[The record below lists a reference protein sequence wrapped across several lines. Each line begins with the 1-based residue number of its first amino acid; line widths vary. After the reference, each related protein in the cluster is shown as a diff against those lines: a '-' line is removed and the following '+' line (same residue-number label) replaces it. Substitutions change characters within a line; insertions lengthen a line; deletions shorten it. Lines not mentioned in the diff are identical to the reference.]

1 MKIYFLK
8 DLCEDCVDAV
18 IISKNDNMTA
28 ENIQKNIDKM
38 KKQKEY
44 DWQWEDIVE
53 SLPQDCEIYDR
64 WQDDVGIITY

>member
-1 MKIYFLK
+1 MKVFLLK
-8 DLCEDCVDAV
+8 DWCEDCVDAV
-18 IISKNDNMTA
+18 IVSKNDNMTA

-38 KKQKEY
+38 KEQKEY

-53 SLPQDCEIYDR
+53 SLPQDCEIYTR